1 MKMRILKGLVF
12 LLIFLFAVGF
22 DLSTHSIPTEDI
34 RSGGPPKDGI
44 PALSNPLF
52 VKAVDAAFLKDS
64 ERVLGVA
71 VKGAAKAYP
80 IKILNWHEA
89 VNDNIKGYAILA
101 TW

>member
-1 MKMRILKGLVF
+1 MRILKGLA
-12 LLIFLFAVGF
+12 LTLIFFLVTGF
-22 DLSTHSIPTEDI
+22 DLSTHSISTKEI

-44 PALSNPLF
+44 PALSNPVF
-52 VKAVDAAFLKDS
+52 VKAGHADFLKDNDK
-64 ERVLGVA
+64 VLGVA

-89 VNDNIKGYAILA
+89 VNDRISGYAILA